1 MPCAALVSNIYF
13 LQVPI
18 FKTEKDGEHRV
29 SYSDHEAVTAH
40 LYLYKHKGASDEIAD
55 NCIEEDSN

>member
-1 MPCAALVSNIYF
+1 MPCAAPVSFMYI

-40 LYLYKHKGASDEIAD
+40 VYLYKHKDGAD
-55 NCIEEDSN
+55 NGIEEDSN

>member
-1 MPCAALVSNIYF
+1 MYI

-40 LYLYKHKGASDEIAD
+40 LCLCKRGERVMETAD
-55 NCIEEDSN
+55 NSIDRRRLKLI

>member
-1 MPCAALVSNIYF
+1 MCCPSVIYVH

-18 FKTEKDGEHRV
+18 FKTEKDAEHRV

-40 LYLYKHKGASDEIAD
+40 VYLYKHKDGAD
-55 NCIEEDSN
+55 NGMEEDSN

>member
-1 MPCAALVSNIYF
+1 MPCAAPVSFMYI

-40 LYLYKHKGASDEIAD
+40 LYLYKHKGASDG
-55 NCIEEDSN
+55 NSR

>member
-1 MPCAALVSNIYF
+1 MACAALVTNIYF

-40 LYLYKHKGASDEIAD
+40 LYLYKHKGGE
-55 NCIEEDSN
+55 

>member
-1 MPCAALVSNIYF
+1 MPCAAPLSNICF

-18 FKTEKDGEHRV
+18 FTTEKDGEHRV

-40 LYLYKHKGASDEIAD
+40 LYLYKHKGGQ
-55 NCIEEDSN
+55 

>member
-1 MPCAALVSNIYF
+1 MPCAAPVSFIYF

-18 FKTEKDGEHRV
+18 FKTEKDAEHRV

-40 LYLYKHKGASDEIAD
+40 LYLYKHTGGE
-55 NCIEEDSN
+55 

>member
-1 MPCAALVSNIYF
+1 MACAALVTNIYF

-40 LYLYKHKGASDEIAD
+40 VYLYKHKDGAD
-55 NCIEEDSN
+55 NGMEEDSN

>member
-1 MPCAALVSNIYF
+1 MPCAAPVSFMYI

-18 FKTEKDGEHRV
+18 FKTEKDGDHRV

-40 LYLYKHKGASDEIAD
+40 LYLYKHKGASDGAD
-55 NCIEEDSN
+55 NGIEVDSN

>member
-1 MPCAALVSNIYF
+1 MCCPAVCLIF
-13 LQVPI
+13 IILQVPI

-40 LYLYKHKGASDEIAD
+40 LYLYKHKDGAD
-55 NCIEEDSN
+55 NGMEEDSN